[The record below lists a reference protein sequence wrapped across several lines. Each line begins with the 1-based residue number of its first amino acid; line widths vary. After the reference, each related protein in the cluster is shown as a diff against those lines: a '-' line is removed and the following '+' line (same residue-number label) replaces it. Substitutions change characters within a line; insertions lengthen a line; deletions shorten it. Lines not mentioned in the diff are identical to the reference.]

1 MMRQVSVGL
10 LQLIVDHYSTFYPYL
25 RGTVEGDDSVAL
37 FHLIGGLDISSLY
50 ECSRYFYV
58 SCLIKQ

>member
-1 MMRQVSVGL
+1 MMVRQVSVGL
-10 LQLIVDHYSTFYPYL
+10 LQLIVDHYSTCYPYL
-25 RGTVEGDDSVAL
+25 HGTVEGDDSVAL

-58 SCLIKQ
+58 RLLFD